1 VIILKFSKIAS
12 LAKRNKSA
20 ILMHDEDGQQWLS
33 VSSAAYCLEN
43 MPLLDEDTV
52 LTVMGISDDNRNKW
66 YTRYQAEPSEILRND
81 MPGEVEITAED
92 AGITVIWGG
101 SLLTPIYTMDGVIW
115 IDTELMAP
123 TVKKDDPY
131 KRYFIRKLGKN
142 RVVAVKDGM
151 VLSAVILEYRKGG
164 SSLFEALDT
173 LADRCSAEER
183 KMEQVEKLT
192 EAQVLYKIGGLYEEE
207 DG

>member
-1 VIILKFSKIAS
+1 MKFSKIAS
-12 LAKRNKSA
+12 LAKRNKNA

-33 VSSAAYCLEN
+33 VGSAAYRLEN

-52 LTVMGISDDNRNKW
+52 LTVMGISDDNRDKW
-66 YTRYQAEPSEILRND
+66 YTRRQAEPSDILKND
-81 MPGEVEITAED
+81 LPWEVEITADD

-115 IDTELMAP
+115 IDTELMGP
-123 TVKKDDPY
+123 TVKKDDAY

-151 VLSAVILEYRKGG
+151 VLSAVILEYKKGG

-173 LADRCSAEER
+173 LADRCGAEER
-183 KMEQVEKLT
+183 RMEHVEKLT
-192 EAQVLYKIGGLYEEE
+192 EAELLYKIGGFYEEA
-207 DG
+207 D